1 MPNGWRRLP
10 ALAAL
15 AGAALLAAGCSSSLA
30 ADPAAPGGAIIAI
43 GAENEYADVIQ
54 QVGGKYVQASAIMS
68 NPNTDPHTFEASAS
82 TGRLVNAA
90 RLVVQNGLGYDTFM
104 DTIEKAVPDSGRRV
118 IVVQK
123 LLGLPDSTPNPH
135 LWYDPATMPRLA
147 AAIATE
153 LAALQPDHAAYFRAN
168 AANFTTSLTAWTSAI
183 ATFKQQHPDTPVAT
197 TEPVADYL
205 LQALGAGNKTPWAF
219 QADVMNGTDP
229 VVTCWR
235 PRMTRSN
242 VVLPAPLGPMRP
254 VNSPVRIVNETSL
267 ST

>member
-90 RLVVQNGLGYDTFM
+90 RLVVQNGLGIVAGSYHRCGFG
-104 DTIEKAVPDSGRRV
+104 VLSGR
-118 IVVQK
+118 
-123 LLGLPDSTPNPH
+123 PSS
-135 LWYDPATMPRLA
+135 
-147 AAIATE
+147 
-153 LAALQPDHAAYFRAN
+153 FC
-168 AANFTTSLTAWTSAI
+168 TT
-183 ATFKQQHPDTPVAT
+183 
-197 TEPVADYL
+197 
-205 LQALGAGNKTPWAF
+205 
-219 QADVMNGTDP
+219 
-229 VVTCWR
+229 
-235 PRMTRSN
+235 MTRRPESGTAFSIVSMN
-242 VVLPAPLGPMRP
+242 V
-254 VNSPVRIVNETSL
+254 S
-267 ST
+267 